1 MARISERAR
10 QAKQRA
16 ENPYKCRDCRH
27 SYDWRDKALDGH
39 LILCRCP
46 LDTKSEHGKWCKFL
60 SDPACSQFEK
70 REEDSNNGKKE

>member
-10 QAKQRA
+10 QAKQKA
-16 ENPYKCRDCRH
+16 ENPYKCRDCLH
-27 SYDWRDKALDGH
+27 SYDWRNKALDGH

-46 LDTKSEHGKWCKFL
+46 LDAKSEHGKWCKFL
-60 SDPACSQFEK
+60 SDPACPLFEK